1 MMTEI
6 DRTPHLDD
14 AYPGVEFALTSAERK
29 DFKTGKISFSAQDI
43 MMPANWDHN
52 AVDIMAEKYF
62 RRKGV
67 PDVTVRI
74 HEDGVPE
81 WLQRSEPAEGA
92 TFSGETDARQTFRR
106 LAGCWTYWGWK
117 GGYFGD
123 DERAARAFYDNLRL
137 DLAKQHAA
145 PNSPQWFNT
154 GLHWAYGIAGLPEGH
169 WFVDADGV
177 PKLSPSK
184 YERVAG
190 HACFIVGM
198 KDDLLGP
205 SGIMDTLCNETR
217 IFKSGSG
224 SGMNASRLRGKD
236 EPLSAGGKSS
246 GMMSFLKTFDAN
258 AGSIKSGGTTRRAAK
273 MVCVDADHPEIETF
287 IEWKVVEE
295 SKVAALVTGSRLMAK
310 SVKNMF
316 AAIDAS
322 PLADLKERHNPKAN
336 AALRTAMRDAR
347 DLGVPLNALYQILEL
362 KEQTGHAV
370 TVTEYDT
377 NWTSEAYES
386 VAGQNANN
394 SVRLTDEFMSAV
406 ENNCDWYLTGRVNG
420 DVVKTIPAREL
431 NDKIAIAAWRCADPG
446 LHYTTTIQDWA
457 TCPEDGPIR
466 ASNPCVTAD
475 TLVATSEGMR
485 PIGDLVGSMAFVV
498 GSDGELHPTTRIF
511 PTGTKSVY
519 QLRTRSGYNLKLTA
533 DHRVATDNRGDVAA
547 KDLQTTDRIILG
559 KPRFGNVTLDK
570 SEAELIGLALGDG
583 CIVTSTRNRNG
594 MIDHQRTLL
603 LTMHKDE
610 QSVLTS
616 VAATVNAAKSSCANR
631 QGRLHTAVRQTA
643 TGSRVTTSL
652 PEIVDELEAYAVL
665 DQGSQ
670 NKALTSKVWSLD
682 QQSVA
687 AIIRGYATA
696 DGTVANYGDKSQYI
710 SIGSTSKVL
719 LEQIQL
725 LLLGFGIKAKL
736 YSNRRAGKNT
746 NCLPDGKGGTKDYG
760 VLETHDLRISRS
772 SRMAFEQLVGFIPAS
787 AKANALAELNTQFT
801 TYKDHFDD
809 NFASLEYLGEQPVFD
824 LTEPETS
831 HFVANG
837 LVVHNCSEY
846 LHNDDTACNLA
857 SINLVKF
864 IDNDRDFNVERFVDA
879 AQRWTTVLDI
889 TNDMAHLPSRDIAVG
904 TWMYRTIGLGYAN
917 LGALLMRF
925 GYAYDS
931 ENGRGMTSA
940 ITALMTGT
948 AYRTSAEMAKQI
960 SPFPRYEANKKH
972 VHRVLRNHL
981 AAVKG
986 DTGPLFYENV
996 STPPTIYIG
1005 DEKARAI
1012 RKHAYNIWLD
1022 AIEKA
1027 EKHGVRNAQ
1036 VSLIAPTGTIG
1047 LLMGCDTTGPE
1058 PDFAL
1063 VKFKSLAGGGNMK
1076 LVNASVRPALK
1087 NLAYSE
1093 ETIAGI
1099 EDYLRGVPTLTPD
1112 ERKRLSAANIPNET
1126 INKMVADLRD
1136 AFNFRNV
1143 GWSNGVDLSTV
1154 GFTDE
1159 ELEAID
1165 IRTCGHGTIEGAPG
1179 LKDEHLC
1186 VFDCA
1191 TPVGRGKRYIAPEGH
1206 LKMLAAIQPFI
1217 SGASS
1222 KTVNLPKSATV
1233 EDIKNVYAM
1242 AHKLA
1247 IKAVALYRDGSKL
1260 SQPLMTALED
1270 LEEDM
1275 GTSVPFPTTSAQGVN
1290 AMGQALARKKHPM
1303 PKRRHGITQEFTIG
1317 GHKIFLTTGEYED
1330 GTPGEIF
1337 LNMSKEGAA
1346 FRALMNNFAIAVSVG
1361 LQWGVPLEEFV
1372 DKFVGTRFEPLGAVA
1387 GHEHIKFASSL
1398 LDAVFR
1404 ELGMTYLHDYSH
1416 ANIPP
1421 AENIL
1426 RATELV
1432 SMTDTTPKKIAV
1444 STNGHVVSP
1453 MELVREAKMKGY
1465 TGDPCQNDKCGAM
1478 TLVVNGSC
1486 KKCDTCGETTGCS

>member
-29 DFKTGKISFSAQDI
+29 DFKTGKISFSARDI
-43 MMPANWDHN
+43 MMPAHWDHN
-52 AVDIMAEKYF
+52 AVDIHAEKYF

-92 TFSGETDARQTFRR
+92 TFGGETDARQTFRR

-117 GGYFGD
+117 GGYFGK
-123 DERAARAFYDNLRL
+123 DEATARAFYDALRL

-169 WFVDADGV
+169 WFVDNNGI
-177 PKLSPSK
+177 PQQSTSK
-184 YERVAG
+184 YERIAG

-205 SGIMDTLCNETR
+205 SGIMDTLSNETR

-322 PLADLKERHNPKAN
+322 PLADPKERHNPKSN

-362 KEQTGHAV
+362 KEQTGHTV

-377 NWTSEAYES
+377 GWTSEAYES

-406 ENNCDWYLTGRVNG
+406 ENNGDWHLTGRVNG
-420 DVVKTIPAREL
+420 DIIKTISAREL
-431 NDKIAIAAWRCADPG
+431 NDKIAVAAWRCADPG

-466 ASNPCVTAD
+466 ASNPC
-475 TLVATSEGMR
+475 
-485 PIGDLVGSMAFVV
+485 
-498 GSDGELHPTTRIF
+498 
-511 PTGTKSVY
+511 
-519 QLRTRSGYNLKLTA
+519 
-533 DHRVATDNRGDVAA
+533 
-547 KDLQTTDRIILG
+547 
-559 KPRFGNVTLDK
+559 
-570 SEAELIGLALGDG
+570 
-583 CIVTSTRNRNG
+583 
-594 MIDHQRTLL
+594 
-603 LTMHKDE
+603 
-610 QSVLTS
+610 
-616 VAATVNAAKSSCANR
+616 
-631 QGRLHTAVRQTA
+631 
-643 TGSRVTTSL
+643 
-652 PEIVDELEAYAVL
+652 
-665 DQGSQ
+665 
-670 NKALTSKVWSLD
+670 
-682 QQSVA
+682 
-687 AIIRGYATA
+687 
-696 DGTVANYGDKSQYI
+696 
-710 SIGSTSKVL
+710 
-719 LEQIQL
+719 
-725 LLLGFGIKAKL
+725 
-736 YSNRRAGKNT
+736 
-746 NCLPDGKGGTKDYG
+746 
-760 VLETHDLRISRS
+760 
-772 SRMAFEQLVGFIPAS
+772 
-787 AKANALAELNTQFT
+787 
-801 TYKDHFDD
+801 
-809 NFASLEYLGEQPVFD
+809 
-824 LTEPETS
+824 
-831 HFVANG
+831 
-837 LVVHNCSEY
+837 SEY
-846 LHNDDTACNLA
+846 LHNDNTACNLA
-857 SINLVKF
+857 SLNLVKF

-879 AQRWTTVLDI
+879 CTRWTTVLDI

-904 TWMYRTIGLGYAN
+904 TSMYRTIGLGYAN

-931 ENGRGMTSA
+931 ENGRGMASA
-940 ITALMTGT
+940 LTALMTGT

-1012 RKHAYNIWLD
+1012 RKHAYEIWLD
-1022 AIEKA
+1022 AIKKA
-1027 EKHGVRNAQ
+1027 ENHGVRNAQ

-1047 LLMGCDTTGPE
+1047 ILMGCDTTGPE

-1063 VKFKSLAGGGNMK
+1063 IKFKSLAGGGNMK
-1076 LVNASVRPALK
+1076 IVNASVRPALK

-1093 ETIAGI
+1093 DLIAGI
-1099 EDYLRGVPTLTPD
+1099 EDYLRGVPTLTAE
-1112 ERKRLSAANIPNET
+1112 ERKRLSAAGIPNEK
-1126 INKMVADLRD
+1126 INKIVADLPD

-1143 GWSNGVDLSTV
+1143 AWSNGIDLSSV
-1154 GFTDE
+1154 GFTEE

-1165 IRTCGHGTIEGAPG
+1165 IRTCGYMTIEGAPG
-1179 LKDEHLC
+1179 LKEEHLA

-1191 TPVGRGKRYIAPEGH
+1191 TPSGAHGTRYIAPEGH

-1233 EDIKNVYAM
+1233 QDIKNVYAM

-1275 GTSVPFPTTSAQGVN
+1275 GANVPFPTTSAQGVN
-1290 AMGQALARKKHPM
+1290 ALGQALARKKRPM

-1432 SMTDTTPKKIAV
+1432 SVAEPAAKTSAAA
-1444 STNGHVVSP
+1444 SSNGHVTSAAD
-1453 MELVREAKMKGY
+1453 LIREAKQRGY
-1465 TGDPCQNDKCGAM
+1465 TGDPCQNEKCNAM

-1486 KKCDTCGETTGCS
+1486 KKCETCGETTGCS